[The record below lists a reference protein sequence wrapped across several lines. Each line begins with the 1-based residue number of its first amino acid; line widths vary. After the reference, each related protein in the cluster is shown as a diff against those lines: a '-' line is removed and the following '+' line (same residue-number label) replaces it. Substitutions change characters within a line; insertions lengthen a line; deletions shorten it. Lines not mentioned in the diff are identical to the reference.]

1 MKNFFKHNL
10 AILKSKLTN
19 MEHVMDIEKHKE
31 FDLLKEEVEKV
42 GQQHQSL
49 DGEDRRLVLNF

>member
-1 MKNFFKHNL
+1 
-10 AILKSKLTN
+10 

-31 FDLLKEEVEKV
+31 FDLLEEEVEKV

>member
-19 MEHVMDIEKHKE
+19 MEDVMDIEKHKE

-42 GQQHQSL
+42 G
-49 DGEDRRLVLNF
+49 